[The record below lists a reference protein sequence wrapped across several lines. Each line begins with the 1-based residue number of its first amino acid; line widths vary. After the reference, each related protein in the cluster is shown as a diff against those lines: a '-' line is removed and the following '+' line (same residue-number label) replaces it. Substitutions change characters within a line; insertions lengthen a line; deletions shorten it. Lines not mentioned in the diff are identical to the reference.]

1 MLVVVS
7 CVEAVMSFSGT
18 FINSIDP
25 KGRLSI
31 PAKLRAVLEES
42 YGDDLLVVTRRKDAL
57 VAYPVSEWEKT
68 KARVDAM
75 PNGDA
80 KDLIYRSRI
89 SPAVECSFDRQ
100 GRIALPASLRA
111 IAKFDKDI
119 VIVAMAGKIEL
130 WSQQLFD
137 EQLEAAELQLDNM
150 KAELGN
156 LGF

>member
-1 MLVVVS
+1 
-7 CVEAVMSFSGT
+7 MSFSGT
-18 FINSIDP
+18 FFNSIDP

-31 PAKLRAVLEES
+31 PAKLRSVLADTF
-42 YGDDLLVVTRRKDAL
+42 GDELLVVTRRKDAL
-57 VAYPVSEWEKT
+57 VAYPLSEWEKT

-89 SPAVECSFDRQ
+89 SPAVECGFDRQ
-100 GRIALPASLRA
+100 GRIALPISLRT
-111 IAKFDKDI
+111 IAKFDREI

-130 WSQQLFD
+130 WSQCMFE
-137 EQLEAAELQLDNM
+137 EQLEVSEQQLDTM

>member
-1 MLVVVS
+1 M
-7 CVEAVMSFSGT
+7 AASFSGT
-18 FINSIDP
+18 FFNSIDL

-31 PAKLRAVLEES
+31 PTKLRAVLKEH
-42 YGDDLLVVTRRKDAL
+42 YDDELLVVTRRKDAL
-57 VAYPVSEWEKT
+57 IAYPSSEWEQI

-100 GRIALPASLRA
+100 GRIALPVSLRS
-111 IAKFDKDI
+111 IAKFEKEI

-137 EQLEAAELQLDNM
+137 EQLEAAEKQLECM
-150 KAELGN
+150 KSELGN

>member
-1 MLVVVS
+1 
-7 CVEAVMSFSGT
+7 MSFSGT
-18 FINSIDP
+18 FFNSIDP

-31 PAKLRAVLEES
+31 PAKLRSLLVDTF
-42 YGDDLLVVTRRKDAL
+42 GDELLVVTRRKDAL
-57 VAYPVSEWEKT
+57 VAYPKSEWDKT

-80 KDLIYRSRI
+80 KDLIYRNRI

-100 GRIALPASLRA
+100 GRIALPVSLRT
-111 IAKFDKDI
+111 IAKFDKEI

-130 WSQQLFD
+130 WSQCLFD
-137 EQLEAAELQLDNM
+137 EQLEVSEQQLDTM

>member
-1 MLVVVS
+1 
-7 CVEAVMSFSGT
+7 MSFSGT

-31 PAKLRAVLEES
+31 PAKLRSLLADT
-42 YGDDLLVVTRRKDAL
+42 YGDELLVVTRRKDAL
-57 VAYPVSEWEKT
+57 VAYPASEWAKT

-75 PNGDA
+75 PNGNE

-89 SPAVECSFDRQ
+89 SPAVECTFDRQ
-100 GRIALPASLRA
+100 GRIALPASLRT
-111 IAKFDKDI
+111 IAKFEKEI
-119 VIVAMAGKIEL
+119 VIVAMAGKIEM
-130 WSQQLFD
+130 WSQNLFD
-137 EQLEAAELQLDNM
+137 EQLEAAEQQLDTM

>member
-1 MLVVVS
+1 
-7 CVEAVMSFSGT
+7 MSFSGT
-18 FINSIDP
+18 FFNSIDP

-31 PAKLRAVLEES
+31 PAKLRSVLQET
-42 YGDDLLVVTRRKDAL
+42 YGDELLVVTRRKDAL
-57 VAYPVSEWEKT
+57 VVYPLSEWEKI

-89 SPAVECSFDRQ
+89 SPAVECGFDRQ
-100 GRIALPASLRA
+100 GRIAIPAPLRA

-137 EQLEAAELQLDNM
+137 EQLEAAEQQLEGM

>member
-1 MLVVVS
+1 
-7 CVEAVMSFSGT
+7 MSFSGT
-18 FINSIDP
+18 FFNSIDP

-31 PAKLRAVLEES
+31 PAKLRSVLADTF
-42 YGDDLLVVTRRKDAL
+42 GDELLVVTRRKDAL
-57 VAYPVSEWEKT
+57 VAYPLSEWERT

-89 SPAVECSFDRQ
+89 SPAVECGFDRQ
-100 GRIALPASLRA
+100 GRIALPVSLRT
-111 IAKFDKDI
+111 IAKFDKEI

-130 WSQQLFD
+130 WSQCMFE
-137 EQLEAAELQLDNM
+137 EQLEVSEQQLDTM